1 MLGLRQPEVY
11 GHQTLADVDRALVAL
26 GGQLGVEVDCRQSNH
41 EGQLIDWIQEARGQ
55 CGALLINPGGYTHTS
70 VALRDA
76 VLASELVCYEVHISN
91 VYAREAFRHHS
102 VLADISRARI
112 MGFGVEGYLLAL
124 RGAVAWLDS
133 GGGLS

>member
-1 MLGLRQPEVY
+1 
-11 GHQTLADVDRALVAL
+11 
-26 GGQLGVEVDCRQSNH
+26 
-41 EGQLIDWIQEARGQ
+41 
-55 CGALLINPGGYTHTS
+55 
-70 VALRDA
+70 
-76 VLASELVCYEVHISN
+76 
-91 VYAREAFRHHS
+91 